1 MFKWS
6 IWLFFWENF
15 ILSRLKTDLSIN
27 FPTLIDLWYIKMR
40 NDRTSDRMKPKV
52 DVLNS
57 LVLFI
62 CIQELICSWPLPT
75 HPPFA
80 FQFYFFFICL
90 SFCLFYVSRL
100 RTYRCLRWGNRY
112 LWPRRGN
119 GLRHTV
125 LFRRLVQRWLR
136 WRLVT
141 VLNKSP

>member
-1 MFKWS
+1 MVYLACFFGKILFWEPFENRSLYKFSHSHWFMIHKDEKWS
-6 IWLFFWENF
+6 NE
-15 ILSRLKTDLSIN
+15 RL
-27 FPTLIDLWYIKMR
+27 
-40 NDRTSDRMKPKV
+40 MKPKV

-57 LVLFI
+57 QVLSI

-80 FQFYFFFICL
+80 FQFYLFFICL
-90 SFCLFYVSRL
+90 TFCLFYVSRL
-100 RTYRCLRWGNRY
+100 RTYCYLRWGNRY

-119 GLRHTV
+119 GMRHTV